1 MNTDTSLPLAG
12 IQVLEIGGGAAGAY
26 CGRLLA
32 DAGATVRVTALN
44 ERQRQAGIVRSDSPA
59 ERAYAAYLG
68 AGKQLLP
75 AVADVAA
82 LRALSR
88 EVDLVVW
95 GEDLGEDPAERA
107 GERAGGKVGGN
118 VGGNLGKSA
127 GGSAGDSAG
136 DSAVGS
142 AADSA
147 ARPVGPARS
156 GRAGAAGDDPATA
169 ALCTQPRIA
178 SIDLSWFG
186 RQGDYRHWRGS
197 DLVVQA
203 LTGLPQMAGTVDG
216 PPLAAGDRQATTLA
230 GVTAYIAA
238 CAALLGAARRP
249 AHAPRRLEVSILEA
263 NLVMAE
269 MHLYFFGKDGVPMQ
283 RHGINRFA
291 PNSPVGIYPC
301 QTGWVG
307 ITVAT
312 PDQWRGLCRAL
323 GLHAQAK
330 DEGLATRELRFT
342 RLDEVEAVLC
352 RALAHKSADDWAA
365 IGRQHRVPIVVVP
378 DAAGILSHPI
388 FQHRQ
393 SLAELSVDG
402 QQLQVPR
409 TPFGLTT
416 TPIRTR
422 LEAPVPAQSATTD
435 TTGTAG
441 TAAVPG
447 AQAPAALPAQAPAEL
462 ADTLRRATAATATT
476 TAATSASTAADA
488 ASPAANEPPL
498 QGITLVDFS
507 MGWAGP
513 LASRLMVDLGAE
525 VLKIEAGRYPDWWR
539 GMNWTPEFIDSLQ
552 YELSTTFCGLNRGKQ
567 GVSLNLTTPAGR
579 QLALA
584 LVAKADAVVENQ
596 AAGVMAKF
604 GLDFAQLVQARPDL
618 VMVSMSAFG
627 TGNAWSDTRAYGSTL
642 EQGSGLPSL
651 TGLPGTAP
659 TMTHLAHGDPVGG
672 LFGCAAMLTALVHR
686 QRSGAGQYVNLSM
699 VEAMLQLTTPGLLSH
714 QLDPVAP
721 LRRGNRRDS
730 LAPHGLYPA
739 AGADQWLA
747 VVIDSDAAFAEL
759 ARVLGRPDWA
769 TDPTLRG
776 LAGRQAHEDAID
788 AAVSAWSRQQPPE
801 QAAARLQA
809 AGVMAA
815 GLAHAEDLGHNAHLV
830 SAGFFIDLE
839 RAVSGPQRQGGLAIV
854 QDGQRLGARQ
864 PAPLLGEHSGPVLQ
878 RHAGLTAAQFEALLA
893 EGVVSLSPKP
903 ERNLL

>member
-1 MNTDTSLPLAG
+1 MSNNTPLPLSG

-32 DAGATVRVTALN
+32 DAGATVQVTALDD
-44 ERQRQAGIVRSDSPA
+44 RRRLAGIVRADRPA

-68 AGKQLLP
+68 AGKHTLP
-75 AVADVAA
+75 AIADAAA
-82 LRALSR
+82 LHTLSQQ
-88 EVDLVVW
+88 VDLVVW
-95 GEDLGEDPAERA
+95 GEDA
-107 GERAGGKVGGN
+107 GQ
-118 VGGNLGKSA
+118 
-127 GGSAGDSAG
+127 
-136 DSAVGS
+136 AVG
-142 AADSA
+142 A
-147 ARPVGPARS
+147 GNTLE
-156 GRAGAAGDDPATA
+156 GAAGHTTATA
-169 ALCTQPRIA
+169 AATAATAATATALRTQPRIA

-203 LTGLPQMAGTVDG
+203 LTGMPQMAGAVDG
-216 PPLAAGDRQATTLA
+216 PPLAAGDRQTTTLA

-249 AHAPRRLEVSILEA
+249 ADAPRRLEVSILEA

-323 GLHAQAK
+323 GLHDQAK
-330 DEGLATRELRFT
+330 DEGLATRELRFA
-342 RLDEVEAVLC
+342 RLDEVEAVMC
-352 RALAHKSADDWAA
+352 QALAHHTADEWAA

-378 DAAGILSHPI
+378 DAAAILSHPI

-393 SLAELSVDG
+393 SLAELPAEGVR
-402 QQLQVPR
+402 LRVPR
-409 TPFGLTT
+409 TPFGLTA

-422 LEAPVPAQSATTD
+422 LEAPVPATPATP
-435 TTGTAG
+435 A
-441 TAAVPG
+441 TAATPG

-462 ADTLRRATAATATT
+462 ADTLRRATAA
-476 TAATSASTAADA
+476 DA
-488 ASPAANEPPL
+488 ASPAPNEPPL

-604 GLDFAQLVQARPDL
+604 GLDYAQLVQARPDL

-714 QLDPVAP
+714 QLDAAAP

-747 VVIDSDAAFAEL
+747 VVIDSDAAFAAL
-759 ARVLGRPDWA
+759 GQVLGRADWA
-769 TDPTLRG
+769 TDPALRG
-776 LAGRQAHEDAID
+776 LAGRQAHEDTINAAI
-788 AAVSAWSRQQPPE
+788 SAWVRQQPPE
-801 QAAARLQA
+801 QAAAQLQA

-815 GLAHAEDLGHNAHLV
+815 GLVHAEDLASNAHLV

-839 RAVSGPQRQGGLAIV
+839 RAVSGPQRQGGVAIV

-878 RHAGLTAAQFEALLA
+878 RHAGLTPAQFEALLA

>member
-1 MNTDTSLPLAG
+1 MSDETPLPLAG

-32 DAGATVRVTALN
+32 DAGATVQVTALA
-44 ERQRQAGIVRSDSPA
+44 EHRRLAGILRADSAA

-68 AGKQLLP
+68 AGKHALP
-75 AVADVAA
+75 AVGDPVAFQALSRRFDLVLVGEDVGEDAGALGGPDPYAANGGVGRAGEATSSAA
-82 LRALSR
+82 LRSM
-88 EVDLVVW
+88 
-95 GEDLGEDPAERA
+95 
-107 GERAGGKVGGN
+107 
-118 VGGNLGKSA
+118 
-127 GGSAGDSAG
+127 
-136 DSAVGS
+136 
-142 AADSA
+142 
-147 ARPVGPARS
+147 
-156 GRAGAAGDDPATA
+156 
-169 ALCTQPRIA
+169 PRIA
-178 SIDLSWFG
+178 SIDLTWFG
-186 RQGDYRHWRGS
+186 QQGAYRHWRGS

-203 LTGLPQMAGTVDG
+203 LTGMPQMAGAVDG
-216 PPLAAGDRQATTLA
+216 PPLAAGDRQATTLG

-238 CAALLGAARRP
+238 CAALLGAHRRP
-249 AHAPRRLEVSILEA
+249 AGTPRRLDVSILEA

-330 DEGLATRELRFT
+330 DEGLSTRELRFT

-352 RALAHKSADDWAA
+352 QALAHKSADEWAA
-365 IGRQHRVPIVVVP
+365 VGRQHRVPIVVVP
-378 DAAGILSHPI
+378 DAAGMLSHPI
-388 FQHRQ
+388 FQDRQ
-393 SLAELSVDG
+393 SLAELPVEG
-402 QQLQVPR
+402 GQLQVPR
-409 TPFGLTT
+409 TPFGLSA
-416 TPIRTR
+416 TPIRSH
-422 LEAPVPAQSATTD
+422 LAWP
-435 TTGTAG
+435 
-441 TAAVPG
+441 
-447 AQAPAALPAQAPAEL
+447 APAASDPAAPAEP
-462 ADTLRRATAATATT
+462 AGMKPR
-476 TAATSASTAADA
+476 AADA
-488 ASPAANEPPL
+488 APPAPDEPPL

-539 GMNWTPEFIDSLQ
+539 GMNWTPEFIEGRQ

-567 GVSLNLTTPAGR
+567 GVSLDLTTPAGR
-579 QLALA
+579 QLALT
-584 LVAKADAVVENQ
+584 LVARADAVVENQ

-604 GLDFAQLVQARPDL
+604 GLDFAQLVQAKPDL

-651 TGLPGTAP
+651 IGLPGTAP

-672 LFGCAAMLTALVHR
+672 LYGCAAMLTALVHR
-686 QRSGAGQYVNLSM
+686 QRGGAGQYVNLSM
-699 VEAMLQLTTPGLLSH
+699 VEAMLQLTTPGLLTH
-714 QLDPVAP
+714 QVDPAAP

-739 AGADQWLA
+739 AGRDQWLA
-747 VVIDSDAAFAEL
+747 VAVDSDAAFAAL
-759 ARVLGRPDWA
+759 AQVLGRPDWA
-769 TDPTLRG
+769 TDPALRG
-776 LAGRQAHEDAID
+776 LAGRQAHEDDID
-788 AAVSAWSRQQPPE
+788 AALTAWARQHPPE
-801 QAAARLQA
+801 QAAAQLQA

-815 GLAHAEDLGHNAHLV
+815 GLVHAQDLAGNVHLIE
-830 SAGFFIDLE
+830 ADFFIDVE

-864 PAPLLGEHSGPVLQ
+864 PAPLLGEHSGAVLQ
-878 RHAGLTAAQFEALLA
+878 RHAGLTPAQFDALVH
-893 EGVVSLSPKP
+893 EGVISLSPKP
-903 ERNLL
+903 ERNLLASPGPAG

>member
-44 ERQRQAGIVRSDSPA
+44 ECQRLTGIVRNDSPA

-95 GEDLGEDPAERA
+95 GEGLGEDLAE
-107 GERAGGKVGGN
+107 
-118 VGGNLGKSA
+118 SA
-127 GGSAGDSAG
+127 GDNSADSAG
-136 DSAVGS
+136 DSAAGPDGAATS
-142 AADSA
+142 A
-147 ARPVGPARS
+147 
-156 GRAGAAGDDPATA
+156 RAGAAGDAHTTA

-203 LTGLPQMAGTVDG
+203 LTGLPQMAGAVDG
-216 PPLAAGDRQATTLA
+216 PPLAAGDRQATTLG

-238 CAALLGAARRP
+238 CAALLGAHRRP
-249 AHAPRRLEVSILEA
+249 AGAPRRLEVSILEA

-269 MHLYFFGKDGVPMQ
+269 MHLYFFGKDGLPMQ

-323 GLHAQAK
+323 GLHEQAR
-330 DEGLATRELRFT
+330 DEGLATRELRFA
-342 RLDEVEAVLC
+342 RLDEVEAVMC
-352 RALAHKSADDWAA
+352 QALAHRTADEWAA
-365 IGRQHRVPIVVVP
+365 IGRQHRVPIVLVP
-378 DAAGILSHPI
+378 DAAAILSHPI

-393 SLAELSVDG
+393 SLAELPADG
-402 QQLQVPR
+402 VRLRVPR
-409 TPFGLTT
+409 TPFGLTA

-422 LEAPVPAQSATTD
+422 LEAAVPA
-435 TTGTAG
+435 
-441 TAAVPG
+441 TAATPG
-447 AQAPAALPAQAPAEL
+447 AQAPAALPARAPAEL
-462 ADTLRRATAATATT
+462 ADTLRRATATATATDADT
-476 TAATSASTAADA
+476 DATS
-488 ASPAANEPPL
+488 PAPDEPPL

-513 LASRLMVDLGAE
+513 LASRLMADLGAE

-539 GMNWTPEFIDSLQ
+539 GMNWTPEFIDSRQ

-567 GVSLNLTTPAGR
+567 GISLDLTTPAGR

-584 LVAKADAVVENQ
+584 LVARADAVVENQ

-604 GLDFAQLVQARPDL
+604 GLDYAQLVQARPDL

-627 TGNAWSDTRAYGSTL
+627 TGNGWSDTRAYGSTL

-672 LFGCAAMLTALVHR
+672 LYGCAALLTALVHR

-699 VEAMLQLTTPGLLSH
+699 VEAMLQLTTPGLLAH
-714 QLDPVAP
+714 QLDAAAP

-747 VVIDSDAAFAEL
+747 VAIDSDAAFAAL
-759 ARVLGRPDWA
+759 AGVLGHPDWA
-769 TDPTLRG
+769 ADPALRG

-788 AAVSAWSRQQPPE
+788 AAISAWSRQHAPE
-801 QAAARLQA
+801 QAAAQLQA

-815 GLAHAEDLGHNAHLV
+815 GLAHAEDLAGNAHLA

-854 QDGQRLGARQ
+854 QNGQRLGARQ

-878 RHAGLTAAQFEALLA
+878 RHARVTPAQFEALLA